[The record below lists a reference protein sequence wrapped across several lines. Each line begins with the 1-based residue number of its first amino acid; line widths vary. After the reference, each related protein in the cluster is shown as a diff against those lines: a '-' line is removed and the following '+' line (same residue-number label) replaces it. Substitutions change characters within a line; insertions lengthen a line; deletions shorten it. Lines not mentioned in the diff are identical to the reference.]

1 MEKKKFVF
9 METYFETVEEL
20 KKHDPELANQLLDAI
35 VQYWLYGTEPGN
47 PLIKALLI
55 QIQYMIDTWKEIS
68 QKNSENGK
76 KGWRPKKSES
86 QTKPTKTK
94 TNESEKNPKKAN
106 ETEWKQ
112 NKNKKEKENNISLS
126 NDNESASTFWD
137 EEINECME
145 IIKSYNNGIIN
156 GSDQKWRQ
164 YSKHLIWKLKKIEN
178 VQEWKIK
185 RQEVLKMILEIWKN
199 NEYYSTKTTSPELI
213 YYNLSTLMEVCR
225 KQYKKQQIKTFT
237 AL

>member
-1 MEKKKFVF
+1 MWTFTDKVKDIASYNEQLALKVAIALMEYADNGTIPDDPEVRSQIRWEMKVIDKWREISEKKSTAMKGNKNALK
-9 METYFETVEEL
+9 TYQKQSKQKKTEE
-20 KKHDPELANQLLDAI
+20 
-35 VQYWLYGTEPGN
+35 
-47 PLIKALLI
+47 
-55 QIQYMIDTWKEIS
+55 
-68 QKNSENGK
+68 NSE
-76 KGWRPKKSES
+76 E
-86 QTKPTKTK
+86 Q
-94 TNESEKNPKKAN
+94 N
-106 ETEWKQ
+106 ETEKTEKWKI
-112 NKNKKEKENNISLS
+112 KNKKEKENNISLS

-225 KQYKKQQIKTFT
+225 KQYKKQQIRTFT

>member
-1 MEKKKFVF
+1 MWTFTDKVKDIASYNEQLALKVAIALMEYADNGTIPDDPEVRSQIRWEMKVIDKWREISEKKSTAMKGNKNALK
-9 METYFETVEEL
+9 TYQKQSKQ
-20 KKHDPELANQLLDAI
+20 KK
-35 VQYWLYGTEPGN
+35 T
-47 PLIKALLI
+47 
-55 QIQYMIDTWKEIS
+55 KE
-68 QKNSENGK
+68 NSE
-76 KGWRPKKSES
+76 E
-86 QTKPTKTK
+86 Q
-94 TNESEKNPKKAN
+94 N
-106 ETEWKQ
+106 ETEKTEKWKI
-112 NKNKKEKENNISLS
+112 KNKKENNISLS

-225 KQYKKQQIKTFT
+225 KQYKKQQIRTFT

>member
-1 MEKKKFVF
+1 MSEKTKFTF
-9 METYFETVEEL
+9 MESYLETVNQL
-20 KKHDPELANQLLDAI
+20 KEHDPATACELLHAI
-35 VQYWLYGTEPGN
+35 VNYWLYGIESEN
-47 PLIKALLI
+47 PLIKAFMV
-55 QIQYMIDTWKEIS
+55 QIKYAIDTWKEIS

-76 KGWRPKKSES
+76 KWWRPKKSENKREE
-86 QTKPTKTK
+86 T
-94 TNESEKNPKKAN
+94 EKNRKKAN

-225 KQYKKQQIKTFT
+225 KQYKKQQIRTFT

>member
-1 MEKKKFVF
+1 MWTFTDKVKDIASYNEQLALKVAIALMEYADNGTIPDDPEVRSQIRWEMKVIDKWREISEKKSTAMKGNKNALK
-9 METYFETVEEL
+9 TYQKQSKQKKTEE
-20 KKHDPELANQLLDAI
+20 
-35 VQYWLYGTEPGN
+35 
-47 PLIKALLI
+47 
-55 QIQYMIDTWKEIS
+55 
-68 QKNSENGK
+68 NSEEQK
-76 KGWRPKKSES
+76 
-86 QTKPTKTK
+86 
-94 TNESEKNPKKAN
+94 
-106 ETEWKQ
+106 ETEKTEKWKI
-112 NKNKKEKENNISLS
+112 KNKKEKENNISLS